1 MNVIISFVNLKSN
14 LALLSNESLEMV
26 KIVKNVKVVKIVNC
40 SKSGITCG
48 IICGKN
54 YGYNTLCYRP

>member
-1 MNVIISFVNLKSN
+1 MNFIISFVNLKSN
-14 LALLSNESLEMV
+14 LALLSNESHGMV
-26 KIVKNVKVVKIVNC
+26 KIVKNVKVVRIVNC

-54 YGYNTLCYRP
+54 